1 MGNGP
6 SQQSTVVV
14 KGGETIGA
22 WQSNSPEAVLSALGG
37 SYTADISN
45 YIQANAAILVKDNNG
60 QTFNSVYVYS
70 SLENA
75 LNAGGAHIVKDSNG
89 STWVFVDKEK
99 ANTFAGE
106 NGGGTPEAVMQTVH
120 FDGCIDSTSDQ
131 YIEVL
136 NGQTVARP
144 NNDPMLEGYRFLGW
158 YE

>member
-1 MGNGP
+1 MG
-6 SQQSTVVV
+6 SSH
-14 KGGETIGA
+14 
-22 WQSNSPEAVLSALGG
+22 
-37 SYTADISN
+37 TADISN

-60 QTFNSVYVYS
+60 QTFNSVYS

-75 LNAGGAHIVKDSNG
+75 LNAGGAYVVKDSNG

-106 NGGGTPEAVMQTVH
+106 NGVGTPEAVMRAVH
-120 FDGCIDSTSDQ
+120 FDDCIDSTSDQ

-158 YE
+158 YEYDSDAETYASNPFDFSMPILGDVTLYA